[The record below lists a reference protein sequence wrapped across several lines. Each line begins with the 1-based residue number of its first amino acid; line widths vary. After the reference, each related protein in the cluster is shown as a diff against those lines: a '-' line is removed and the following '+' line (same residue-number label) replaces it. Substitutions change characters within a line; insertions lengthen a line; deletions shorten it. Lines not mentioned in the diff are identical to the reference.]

1 MESLNKS
8 SIKSVC
14 NILRMDDGVSATN
27 YVEQFSWILFLKIHE
42 KIENQLSD
50 IYKLRKI
57 KFLKT
62 IDEKHKWS
70 SWANKEWRD
79 KSDLVKFI
87 NNDLFPYLKDLNGT
101 PEKNKIRDIFKDITN
116 RIDSGGTILDA
127 ITILD
132 KIDMDHIQD
141 THLLS
146 SAYEEIIMESET
158 QGDWSDQIYTP
169 RPIVEFIVS
178 RIKPKIGETIFDP
191 FAGSC
196 GFLIESYKY
205 LINENKIGKKEWSTL
220 QNNTFFGIEK
230 KPVPYL
236 LGTMNMILHQIL
248 VPNLTRGNSLD
259 KNVFNL
265 PEKDK
270 FDIIMLNPP
279 FAGREHASVSKNYPI
294 QTKATDGMAIQYTH
308 RHLKTG
314 GRGAIILPDGK
325 ILFKDGIY
333 ERIRD
338 EWLEKC
344 NVHSIISLPA
354 GSFTSTGAA
363 IPTKVLF
370 FEKKGKT
377 KKIWFCEVEGKF
389 TKKQTIQKEDF
400 SSLRKVFNEKK
411 ATEIS
416 WIKSVD
422 ELKKDN
428 LDLSPKNPN
437 KNIEEKKIDIISAD
451 LDLKKF
457 SENSAKDIEKYSNF
471 SKNFLKDLKLKKV
484 NFKEMKLENIC
495 DVLIGGTPK
504 RAIKKYFIGGK
515 NLWASVS
522 ELNGNIISDTK
533 EYLTDEGV
541 KNSNVKLLK
550 KGTVMM
556 SFKLS
561 IGKTGVCGKDMYTNE
576 AIAAFVPKTTK
587 INPYYVLLMVSTI
600 SKISKNKKGSLGAGS
615 LNKKKLEELLIPVPI
630 STNGEYSLEL
640 QEYLL
645 NHFDKSKQFKHE
657 IFEQKNKIS
666 ELLENFDSYLLN
678 DLI

>member
-57 KFLKT
+57 KFPKT

-178 RIKPKIGETIFDP
+178 KIKPKIGETIFDP

-205 LINENKIGKKEWSTL
+205 LINENKIGKKEWHTL

-416 WIKSVD
+416 WIKSID

-630 STNGEYSLEL
+630 LTNGEYSLEL

-645 NHFDKSKQFKHE
+645 NHFDKSKQFKNE